1 MAAIN
6 FQHSAA
12 FVILS
17 FNEQGECVNEETE
30 TLQYPECFE
39 QRYTVTWYVNNQQTY
54 TMKNIRA
61 GPAYD
66 IAIPGEALMPT
77 QNNRWHVMM
86 RQHALQEISLLGVN
100 GSDSVTICYEDQLDG
115 YDNERIVVT
124 LIM

>member
-1 MAAIN
+1 
-6 FQHSAA
+6 
-12 FVILS
+12 
-17 FNEQGECVNEETE
+17 
-30 TLQYPECFE
+30 
-39 QRYTVTWYVNNQQTY
+39 
-54 TMKNIRA
+54 MKNIRA